1 MTELLQTEARP
12 QGAGAPGTDLG
23 RRRGPWPSLARV
35 LPLLGS
41 FAVIAIFVLL
51 VVAAHAAGAAGGCG
65 GG

>member
-12 QGAGAPGTDLG
+12 QGASTPGTELG

-35 LPLLGS
+35 LALLGS
-41 FAVIAIFVLL
+41 LAVIAIFLVL
-51 VVAAHAAGAAGGCG
+51 VVLAHAAGAAGGCG